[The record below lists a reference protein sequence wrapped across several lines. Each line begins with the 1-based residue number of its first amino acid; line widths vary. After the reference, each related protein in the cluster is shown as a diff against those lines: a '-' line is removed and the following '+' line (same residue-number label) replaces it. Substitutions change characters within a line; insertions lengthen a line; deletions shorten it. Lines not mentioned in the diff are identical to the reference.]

1 MRIAV
6 NTRFLLSEYLEGYGY
21 FLLESLQYI
30 VKKYGEHQFIF
41 IFDRP
46 YDDRFDLGPN
56 VIPVVTGPPAR
67 HPILWKFWYDIRIP
81 AVLRKFK
88 ADVFVSPDGFC
99 SLATSVPQ
107 CLIVHDLAFLHYP
120 MHYKKS
126 HRVFFKKYMPRY
138 LEKAKTVVTVSE
150 FSKRDIINSYKTR
163 NEKITVVYNA
173 AKKIF
178 KPIDNQLIE
187 TIKRKYTGGT
197 DYFLCVGAIHPRKN
211 LLNLLKA
218 FSIFKKRLKSGFKLV
233 ITGRLAWMNESFIRD
248 LKKYKYREDVILTG
262 YVSEDELVKITGSA
276 YAAVYPSLFE
286 GFGVPI
292 IEAMNCDVPVITS
305 SNSAMQEIAGEA
317 ALYADPASFEDI
329 AEKMMLIYKDETL
342 REQLVMKGREIAKKY
357 SHERT
362 AELLWESILRT
373 AG

>member
-21 FLLESLQYI
+21 FLLESLEYI
-30 VKKYGEHQFIF
+30 VKKYSEHQFIF

-46 YDDRFDLGPN
+46 FDERFILGPN
-56 VIPVVTGPPAR
+56 VIAVVTGPAAR

-81 AVLRKFK
+81 AVLKKFK

-107 CLIVHDLAFLHYP
+107 CLVVHDLAFLHYP
-120 MHYKKS
+120 MHQKKS
-126 HRVFFKKYMPRY
+126 HQVFLKKYMPRY
-138 LEKAKTVVTVSE
+138 LEKAKTIVTVSE
-150 FSKRDIINSYKTR
+150 FSKRDIIHSYGIEE
-163 NEKITVVYNA
+163 EKITVVYNA

-178 KPIDNQLIE
+178 EPIDAELIE
-187 TIKRKYTGGT
+187 TTKRKYTGGT

-218 FSIFKKRLKSGFKLV
+218 FSIFKKRLKSSLKLV
-233 ITGRLAWMNESFIRD
+233 ITGRLAWMHEPFIRD
-248 LKKYKYREDVILTG
+248 LKRYKYREDVILTG
-262 YVSEDELVKITGSA
+262 YVGENELVKITGTA

-286 GFGVPI
+286 GFGVPV
-292 IEAMNCDVPVITS
+292 IEAMKCDVPVITS
-305 SNSAMQEIAGEA
+305 SDSAMQEIAGEA

-329 AEKMMLIYKDETL
+329 ADKMMLIYKDETL
-342 REQLVMKGREIAKKY
+342 REQLVKRGREIAKKY
-357 SHERT
+357 SGART
-362 AELLWESILRT
+362 AELLWQSILR
-373 AG
+373 AVG